1 MNNFSGGMVVDVRR
15 FNFSMSESNVPEKA
29 QKLYGKNR
37 DYRYYYDN
45 LCLYCANNNV
55 DIEEITDET
64 FDSLVKVISD
74 YKKDKIDTFYFWID

>member
-1 MNNFSGGMVVDVRR
+1 MNVRR
-15 FNFSMSESNVPEKA
+15 FNFSMSKDNVPEKA

-55 DIEEITDET
+55 DIGEITNET
-64 FDSLVKVISD
+64 FDSLVKVILG
-74 YKKDKIDTFYFWID
+74 YRKDKIEEFYFWID